1 LNRTRRQTAEE
12 EKQVMQQL
20 HEVEARRA
28 KVDADAATVESE
40 EAAQRALRAKYWQE
54 LNEFRFQLQVRPAAT

>member
-1 LNRTRRQTAEE
+1 
-12 EKQVMQQL
+12 MQQL

-54 LNEFRFQLQVRPAAT
+54 LNEFRFQLQVRPTAT